1 MNDFETYGVFDPPY
15 LEGAEQDYYEPI
27 YCYECGNESPTSEL
41 FVYLGH
47 NLCKTCTD
55 YMIAYGEAK
64 KNQFKPYIN

>member
-1 MNDFETYGVFDPPY
+1 MTENVSWAPWNEKEDESFFDP
-15 LEGAEQDYYEPI
+15 L

-47 NLCKTCTD
+47 NLCKICTD